1 MEEIVKA
8 LLEQLAQ
15 ANATIVEL
23 SKVIADSKQAVST
36 PVWVEPPQWS
46 PLPLHVPESEEDA
59 RAKYEA
65 GEITKDQLQ
74 EVLTDLEFYNAEIS
88 IPTGS

>member
-23 SKVIADSKQAVST
+23 SKIIADSKKDEPVYAPAV
-36 PVWVEPPQWS
+36 WS
-46 PLPLHVPESEEDA
+46 PLPLHVPETEEDA
-59 RAKYEA
+59 RARYEA